1 MAVVVTVVMV
11 MPVLMVMMVVV
22 AAVVRMI
29 TMMVTNELDMNLWEF
44 QSFLGHV
51 TSGSSVAS
59 PFLSR

>member
-1 MAVVVTVVMV
+1 MAGGVT
-11 MPVLMVMMVVV
+11 MMVVV
-22 AAVVRMI
+22 TAVIIMI
-29 TMMVTNELDMNLWEF
+29 MMMVTYELDMDLWEF